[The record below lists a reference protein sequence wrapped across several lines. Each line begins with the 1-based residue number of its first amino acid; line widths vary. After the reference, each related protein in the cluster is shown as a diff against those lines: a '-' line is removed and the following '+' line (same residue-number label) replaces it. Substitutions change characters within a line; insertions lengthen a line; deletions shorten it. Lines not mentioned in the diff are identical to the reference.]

1 MDGSSW
7 FLACRL
13 LSTYPHC
20 VLGKFRYLQNNR
32 QIPLDGP
39 YRVWSGRAR
48 LVEFSY
54 NGTFLWNFLPN
65 SGLFA
70 SADRSSNRVINLAQ
84 ERWTL
89 WSWCPADTSWNIGN
103 NRPDLCT
110 LHGWGVAFGGSGRSS
125 LMPMF
130 SCEPEVSLDRGICLK
145 LHNTVHLSEIFAT
158 TD

>member
-1 MDGSSW
+1 MSMTLCPCLSVRACLCLFVISRCFVEMDGRIELV
-7 FLACRL
+7 LACRL

-20 VLGKFRYLQNNR
+20 VLRKFRYLQNNR

-39 YRVWSGRAR
+39 DRVWSGRAR

-89 WSWCPADTSWNIGN
+89 RSWCPADTSWNIGN

-110 LHGWGVAFGGSGRSS
+110 LHGWDVAFGGSSS
-125 LMPMF
+125 TGH
-130 SCEPEVSLDRGICLK
+130 R
-145 LHNTVHLSEIFAT
+145 
-158 TD
+158 